1 MNENFTSY
9 GDITSIRVRERG
21 RESERESKTRNYFF
35 GGGLLFFFQN
45 VFGND
50 YCSDVVNTLKG

>member
-21 RESERESKTRNYFF
+21 RERERESKTRNYFF

-50 YCSDVVNTLKG
+50 NGSDVVNTLKG